1 MLGVGRVQIE
11 HRDLVVV
18 LEIADPRHK
27 VFEEHDALDEEEEA
41 EEDDPDVLVGAVV
54 VCGTDPVSA
63 ILVPLVA
70 GGPDATDR
78 EDKVRHEAH
87 PDEEVEKVHQTTEPP
102 CVSFS
107 LPHYSATDQQTN
119 KRERLLETV
128 IHLSTIT
135 LDNSR
140 GAPPYTPGRS

>member
-70 GGPDATDR
+70 GGPDAAR
-78 EDKVRHEAH
+78 ELQRQEAGRA
-87 PDEEVEKVHQTTEPP
+87 
-102 CVSFS
+102 VS
-107 LPHYSATDQQTN
+107 
-119 KRERLLETV
+119 V
-128 IHLSTIT
+128 
-135 LDNSR
+135 
-140 GAPPYTPGRS
+140 GRVAGVLRSYV